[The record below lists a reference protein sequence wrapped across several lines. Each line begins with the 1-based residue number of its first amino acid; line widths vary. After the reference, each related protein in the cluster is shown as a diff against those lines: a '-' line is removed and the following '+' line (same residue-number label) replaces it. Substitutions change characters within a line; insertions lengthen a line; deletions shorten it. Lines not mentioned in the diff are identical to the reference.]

1 MVIDSAERMGGDKP
15 VPVGVFRRAYE
26 RAQLGNSVLPALQ
39 SNAKVVYCQQAEGTV
54 AARDMYG

>member
-1 MVIDSAERMGGDKP
+1 MGGDKP